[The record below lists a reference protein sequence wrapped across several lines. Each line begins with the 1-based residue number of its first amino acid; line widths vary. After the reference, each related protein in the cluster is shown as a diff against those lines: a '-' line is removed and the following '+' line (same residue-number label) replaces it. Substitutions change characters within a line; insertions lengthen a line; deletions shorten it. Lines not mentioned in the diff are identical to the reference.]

1 MTSIPMPE
9 FNHDWQAALGKV
21 REGETVVIME
31 NGKPVAQLSPAVANA
46 ETAEKP
52 KSTKQNGLLWMCDLA
67 KQWVSD
73 SPESKEQLTNKEM
86 DRIIY
91 DH

>member
-1 MTSIPMPE
+1 MTSVPMPE

-31 NGKPVAQLSPAVANA
+31 NGKPVAQLSPAAANA

-52 KSTKQNGLLWMCDLA
+52 KSTKQNGLLWMCELA
-67 KQWVSD
+67 EKWV
-73 SPESKEQLTNKEM
+73 PHGPIETLTNEEM

-91 DH
+91 EH

>member
-31 NGKPVAQLSPAVANA
+31 NGKPVAQLSPAVANS
-46 ETAEKP
+46 ESSEEPKP
-52 KSTKQNGLLWMCDLA
+52 AKQNGLLWMCDLA

>member
-9 FNHDWQAALGKV
+9 FNQDWQAALGKV
-21 REGETVVIME
+21 RQGETVVLTE

-46 ETAEKP
+46 EAAEEP
-52 KSTKQNGLLWMCDLA
+52 KSTKQSGLLWMCELA
-67 KQWVSD
+67 EKWVSD
-73 SPESKEQLTNKEM
+73 TPESKEQLTNEEM

>member
-31 NGKPVAQLSPAVANA
+31 NGKPVAQLSPATTVAPA
-46 ETAEKP
+46 EEVKP
-52 KSTKQNGLLWMCDLA
+52 VPQNGLLWMCDLS

-73 SPESKEQLTNKEM
+73 SPESKEQLTNEEM

-91 DH
+91 GH